1 MLINPHKCYFR
12 FTTISKKVPEQQY
25 FNQTYDLTNIRK
37 LHNYIWKNDIFK
49 VFETGISMA
58 IHGDNTIR
66 TNSEQY
72 LKAPVWKKRHDH

>member
-1 MLINPHKCYFR
+1 MIC
-12 FTTISKKVPEQQY
+12 
-25 FNQTYDLTNIRK
+25 TNIRK

-49 VFETGISMA
+49 VFETGINMA

-72 LKAPVWKKRHDH
+72 LKAPVWKKTT